1 MQFPKSAF
9 PDPAP
14 PASSPSCNVIF
25 PVSGSP
31 WCLVT
36 ALGLQLLPGHVLP
49 PGSRSKPLW
58 RVGNRGK
65 MQRITI
71 FTADGF
77 LAEVPL
83 SWPFLSFP
91 VIIPYLRMKKL
102 ALCVAWYSNSCLQ
115 SVISS
120 LSAPCYVRFTVLGQA
135 KMFSVETANGIS
147 YSEWSSVGFKVAP
160 KAVLSS
166 FSSIIS
172 VCFQTGENEC
182 SES

>member
-1 MQFPKSAF
+1 MWFSQCRVRPG
-9 PDPAP
+9 
-14 PASSPSCNVIF
+14 
-25 PVSGSP
+25 VSLQP
-31 WCLVT
+31 WVCSFCQAMCCPQAAGANLCEKWET
-36 ALGLQLLPGHVLP
+36 G
-49 PGSRSKPLW
+49 
-58 RVGNRGK
+58 GK

>member
-1 MQFPKSAF
+1 MWFSQCRVRPGVSLQPWVCSFCQAMCCPQAAGANLCEKWETGGRCKESPFSLLMVSLQKFHF
-9 PDPAP
+9 PDL
-14 PASSPSCNVIF
+14 F
-25 PVSGSP
+25 
-31 WCLVT
+31 CLF
-36 ALGLQLLPGHVLP
+36 LL
-49 PGSRSKPLW
+49 
-58 RVGNRGK
+58 
-65 MQRITI
+65 
-71 FTADGF
+71 
-77 LAEVPL
+77 L
-83 SWPFLSFP
+83 SLIWEWKSLH
-91 VIIPYLRMKKL
+91 
-102 ALCVAWYSNSCLQ
+102 CVAWYSNSCLQ